1 MLQSI
6 TMLDLRKKIGEI
18 IDQSFY
24 RKERFLIKRKDK
36 PVAVLVPIEDYELF
50 IGNEKDIEIY
60 TDKRIREFI
69 KEDKLT
75 KEQKAAAQKL
85 LSSK

>member
-18 IDQSFY
+18 VDQSFY

-50 IGNEKDIEIY
+50 IGDEKDIEIY
-60 TDKRIREFI
+60 SDRRIRQFL

-75 KEQKAAAQKL
+75 KKQKAAVQKL
-85 LSSK
+85 LEK

>member
-18 IDQSFY
+18 VDQSFY

-50 IGNEKDIEIY
+50 IGDEKDIEIY
-60 TDKRIREFI
+60 SDKRIREFL

-75 KEQKAAAQKL
+75 KEQKAAVQKL
-85 LSSK
+85 LAGK

>member
-50 IGNEKDIEIY
+50 IGDEKDIEIY
-60 TDKRIREFI
+60 SDKRIREFL

-75 KEQKAAAQKL
+75 KEQKAAVQKL
-85 LSSK
+85 LAGK

>member
-36 PVAVLVPIEDYELF
+36 PVAVLVPIEDYEFF
-50 IGNEKDIEIY
+50 IGDEKDIEIY
-60 TDKRIREFI
+60 SDKRIREFL

-75 KEQKAAAQKL
+75 KEQKAAVQKL
-85 LSSK
+85 LAGK

>member
-50 IGNEKDIEIY
+50 IGDEKDIEIY
-60 TDKRIREFI
+60 SDRRIRQFL

-75 KEQKAAAQKL
+75 KEQKAAVQKL
-85 LSSK
+85 LAGK

>member
-50 IGNEKDIEIY
+50 IGDEKDIEIY
-60 TDKRIREFI
+60 SDRRIRQFL

-75 KEQKAAAQKL
+75 KKQKAAVQKL
-85 LSSK
+85 LEK